1 MGKDKEYRVVSIS
14 DWKKWII
21 YNLIGEGVH
30 NVLFEDQIRKL
41 SGRHFDENLIFALNS
56 LVDSGLLLKLETN
69 RKRKFIVNY
78 EKLIDAQKILNDNRN
93 WRLGKISGIE
103 DGEGKYVSNNINQFY
118 AEPEGYSFWFNL
130 EESPQK
136 KRSVYNIYHRKTD
149 DLEFAAQIITQK
161 YSKILYLGSL
171 RQNRSIISRLWRACL
186 DLSDEKIRS
195 DGGFILQDLQ
205 DKERKACGNNRQRGK
220 IALVIF
226 RKLEYVEEHGKKG
239 NSIIFR
245 ITGRHPPFSTLDDI
259 ISA

>member
-1 MGKDKEYRVVSIS
+1 MVSIS

-41 SGRHFDENLIFALNS
+41 SGRHFEENLIFALNN
-56 LVDSGLLLKLETN
+56 LVDNGLLLKLETN
-69 RKRKFIVNY
+69 KKRKFIVNY

-93 WRLGKISGIE
+93 WKLSKISGIE
-103 DGEGKYVSNNINQFY
+103 DEKGQYNSNNINQFY

-130 EESPQK
+130 EENPRK
-136 KRSVYNIYHRKTD
+136 RRSVYNIYHRKTD

-171 RQNRSIISRLWRACL
+171 RQNRSIITRLWKACL
-186 DLSDEKIRS
+186 DLSHEKIR
-195 DGGFILQDLQ
+195 GNGEFILQDLQ

-226 RKLEYVEEHGKKG
+226 KKLEYLEEHGKKG
-239 NSIIFR
+239 NSTIFKV
-245 ITGRHPPFSTLDDI
+245 TGRHPPFSTLDNI
-259 ISA
+259 ITT

>member
-1 MGKDKEYRVVSIS
+1 MVSIS
-14 DWKKWII
+14 EWKKWII

-41 SGRHFDENLIFALNS
+41 SGRHFEENLTLALNN
-56 LVDSGLLLKLETN
+56 LVDNGLLLKLETN
-69 RKRKFIVNY
+69 KKRKFIVNY
-78 EKLIDAQKILNDNRN
+78 EKLIDAQKILNDSRN
-93 WRLGKISGIE
+93 WKLSKISGIE
-103 DGEGKYVSNNINQFY
+103 DEKRQYDSNNINQFY

-130 EESPQK
+130 EESPRK

-171 RQNRSIISRLWRACL
+171 RQNRSIISRLWKACL
-186 DLSDEKIRS
+186 DLSNENIRNN
-195 DGGFILQDLQ
+195 GEFILQDLQ

-239 NSIIFR
+239 NSTIFK
-245 ITGRHPPFSTLDDI
+245 ITGRHPPFSTLDDLI
-259 ISA
+259 TT

>member
-1 MGKDKEYRVVSIS
+1 MVSIS

-21 YNLIGEGVH
+21 YNLIGEGIH

-41 SGRHFDENLIFALNS
+41 SGRHFEENLTLALNN
-56 LVDSGLLLKLETN
+56 LVDNGLLLKLETN
-69 RKRKFIVNY
+69 KKRKFIVNY
-78 EKLIDAQKILNDNRN
+78 EKLIDAQKILNDSRN
-93 WRLGKISGIE
+93 WKLSKISGFE
-103 DGEGKYVSNNINQFY
+103 DEKRQYDSSNINQFY

-130 EESPQK
+130 EESPRK

-161 YSKILYLGSL
+161 YSKYYIWDHFDIIDPLYQGFGRHVLIY
-171 RQNRSIISRLWRACL
+171 QK
-186 DLSDEKIRS
+186 EKIRNN
-195 DGGFILQDLQ
+195 GELILQDLQ

-239 NSIIFR
+239 NSTIFK
-245 ITGRHPPFSTLDDI
+245 ITGRHPPFSTLDHLI
-259 ISA
+259 TT